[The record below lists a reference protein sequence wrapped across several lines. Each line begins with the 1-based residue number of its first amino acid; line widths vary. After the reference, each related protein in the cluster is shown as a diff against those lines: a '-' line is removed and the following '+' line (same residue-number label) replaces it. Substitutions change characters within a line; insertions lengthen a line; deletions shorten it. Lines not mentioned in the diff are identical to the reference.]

1 MDEGLAGWE
10 DGVCK
15 GAFAS
20 PSLDVTY
27 GTSASLAAA
36 LCSSFYVNNIVQ
48 AEKRKRK
55 KKIKPVMN
63 IMLKTEGWRQLL
75 KLKTN

>member
-48 AEKRKRK
+48 AEFSFEPILVHPIKTK
-55 KKIKPVMN
+55 KKKRN
-63 IMLKTEGWRQLL
+63 QTCHEY
-75 KLKTN
+75 NAEN

>member
-1 MDEGLAGWE
+1 MDEGLAGGE

-48 AEKRKRK
+48 AEFSFEPILVHPIK
-55 KKIKPVMN
+55 KKKKKRN
-63 IMLKTEGWRQLL
+63 QTCHEYDAE
-75 KLKTN
+75 N